1 MVQRIS
7 IVGAGGKMGSW
18 FLNYFLRKPAT
29 KVLVYDVKTLSKL
42 PANVTQ
48 CVSVATCVKDADL
61 VLVCVPL
68 ILAPYVVKQC
78 ALKMKS
84 GAILAEISSI
94 KTRTYTILKQYSKK
108 IFPLCIHPMFGP
120 GASHI
125 RDTRIILI
133 PVKNQR
139 RESKMV
145 RTLMRGADIIVLPNA
160 HIHDKYM
167 AIMLGLTYYANII
180 LANLLSTEDIL
191 YMEKIAGT
199 FFRIQLLLI
208 QGILSDDLGL
218 IVSIIS
224 ENTYTRKYISDFL
237 DEADRLRNIID
248 ARKGNEFMRDLAN
261 VKSIFQQSSD
271 LHMSYRQLYAIFTS
285 LKEKK

>member
-1 MVQRIS
+1 MVQQIS
-7 IVGAGGKMGSW
+7 IIGAGGKMGSW

-48 CVSVATCVKDADL
+48 CVSVSSCVKDADL
-61 VLVCVPL
+61 VLVCVP
-68 ILAPYVVKQC
+68 IIQAPFVVKQC

-133 PVKNQR
+133 PVKNQK

-145 RTLMRGADIIVLPNA
+145 STLMRGADIIVLPNA

-208 QGILSDDLGL
+208 QGILSDDLSL
-218 IVSIIS
+218 IISIIS
-224 ENTYTRKYISDFL
+224 ENIYTRKYISDFL

>member
-1 MVQRIS
+1 
-7 IVGAGGKMGSW
+7 
-18 FLNYFLRKPAT
+18 
-29 KVLVYDVKTLSKL
+29 
-42 PANVTQ
+42 
-48 CVSVATCVKDADL
+48 
-61 VLVCVPL
+61 
-68 ILAPYVVKQC
+68 
-78 ALKMKS
+78 
-84 GAILAEISSI
+84 
-94 KTRTYTILKQYSKK
+94 
-108 IFPLCIHPMFGP
+108 MFGP

-133 PVKNQR
+133 PVKNQK

-224 ENTYTRKYISDFL
+224 ENTYTKKYISDFL

-248 ARKGNEFMRDLAN
+248 ARKGNEFMRGLAN

>member
-133 PVKNQR
+133 PVKNQK

>member
-1 MVQRIS
+1 MVS
-7 IVGAGGKMGSW
+7 
-18 FLNYFLRKPAT
+18 
-29 KVLVYDVKTLSKL
+29 
-42 PANVTQ
+42 
-48 CVSVATCVKDADL
+48 
-61 VLVCVPL
+61 
-68 ILAPYVVKQC
+68 
-78 ALKMKS
+78 
-84 GAILAEISSI
+84 
-94 KTRTYTILKQYSKK
+94 
-108 IFPLCIHPMFGP
+108 
-120 GASHI
+120 
-125 RDTRIILI
+125 
-133 PVKNQR
+133 
-139 RESKMV
+139 
-145 RTLMRGADIIVLPNA
+145 TLMRGADIIVLPNA

-180 LANLLSTEDIL
+180 LANLLSTEDIS

-237 DEADRLRNIID
+237 GEADRLRNIID

-261 VKSIFQQSSD
+261 VKSIFQQGSD

>member
-48 CVSVATCVKDADL
+48 CVSVASCVKDADL

-248 ARKGNEFMRDLAN
+248 AREGNEFMRDLAN

>member
-48 CVSVATCVKDADL
+48 CVSVASCVKDADL

-133 PVKNQR
+133 PVKNQK

-248 ARKGNEFMRDLAN
+248 ARKGNEFMRGLAN

>member
-1 MVQRIS
+1 
-7 IVGAGGKMGSW
+7 
-18 FLNYFLRKPAT
+18 
-29 KVLVYDVKTLSKL
+29 
-42 PANVTQ
+42 
-48 CVSVATCVKDADL
+48 
-61 VLVCVPL
+61 
-68 ILAPYVVKQC
+68 
-78 ALKMKS
+78 MKS
-84 GAILAEISSI
+84 GAMLAEISSI
-94 KTRTYTILKQYSKK
+94 KTRTYTILKKYSKK

-133 PVKNQR
+133 PVKNQK
-139 RESKMV
+139 RESKVV
-145 RTLMRGADIIVLPNA
+145 RTLMRGADIKVIPNA
-160 HIHDKYM
+160 RIHDKYM

-180 LANLLSTEDIL
+180 LANLLSMEDIL
-191 YMEKIAGT
+191 YMEKMAGT

-237 DEADRLRNIID
+237 DEADRLRDIVD

-285 LKEKK
+285 LKDKK

>member
-48 CVSVATCVKDADL
+48 CVSVASCVKDADL

-133 PVKNQR
+133 PVKNQK

-224 ENTYTRKYISDFL
+224 ENTYSRKYISDFL

>member
-7 IVGAGGKMGSW
+7 IIGAGGKMGSW

-29 KVLVYDVKTLSKL
+29 KVLVYDIKTLSKP

-48 CVSVATCVKDADL
+48 CASVASCVKDADL
-61 VLVCVPL
+61 VLVCVPI
-68 ILAPYVVKQC
+68 ILAPFVVKQC

-94 KTRTYTILKQYSKK
+94 KTRTYTTLKKYSEK

-133 PVKNQR
+133 PVKNQK

-145 RTLMRGADIIVLPNA
+145 RNLMRGADIIVLPNA

-167 AIMLGLTYYANII
+167 AVMLGLTYYANII

-208 QGILSDDLGL
+208 RGILSDDLGL

-237 DEADRLRNIID
+237 AQADRLRNIID

-261 VKSIFQQSSD
+261 VKSIFRQRSD
-271 LHMSYRQLYAIFTS
+271 LQMAYRQLYANFTS
-285 LKEKK
+285 RKEK

>member
-1 MVQRIS
+1 
-7 IVGAGGKMGSW
+7 MGSW

-29 KVLVYDVKTLSKL
+29 KVLVYDIKTISKP

-48 CVSVATCVKDADL
+48 CASVASCVKDADL
-61 VLVCVPL
+61 VLVCVPI
-68 ILAPYVVKQC
+68 ILAPCVVKQC

-94 KTRTYTILKQYSKK
+94 KTRTYTILKKYSKK

-120 GASHI
+120 GASDI

-133 PVKNQR
+133 PVKNQK
-139 RESKMV
+139 RESKKV

-191 YMEKIAGT
+191 YMEKIAGA

-237 DEADRLRNIID
+237 AQADRLRNIID

-285 LKEKK
+285 RKEKK

>member
-48 CVSVATCVKDADL
+48 CVSVASCVKDADF

-133 PVKNQR
+133 PVKNQK

-208 QGILSDDLGL
+208 QGILSDDLSL
-218 IVSIIS
+218 IISIIS
-224 ENTYTRKYISDFL
+224 ENIYTRKYISDFL

-248 ARKGNEFMRDLAN
+248 ARKGNEFMRDLAT

>member
-1 MVQRIS
+1 MVQQIS
-7 IVGAGGKMGSW
+7 IIGAGGKMGSW

-29 KVLVYDVKTLSKL
+29 KVLVYDVKTLSKP
-42 PANVTQ
+42 PANVMQ
-48 CVSVATCVKDADL
+48 CESIASCVKDADL
-61 VLVCVPL
+61 VLVCVPI

-94 KTRTYTILKQYSKK
+94 KTRTYTILKKYSKK

-133 PVKNQR
+133 PVKNQK

-145 RTLMRGADIIVLPNA
+145 RTLMRGADIIVIPNA

-180 LANLLSTEDIL
+180 FANLLSTEDIL

-224 ENTYTRKYISDFL
+224 ENTYSRKYISDFL
-237 DEADRLRNIID
+237 DQADRLRNMID
-248 ARKGNEFMRDLAN
+248 ARKSNEVMRDLAN
-261 VKSIFQQSSD
+261 VKSIFEQSSD
-271 LHMSYRQLYAIFTS
+271 LHISYRHLCTIFTS
-285 LKEKK
+285 LKGKK

>member
-1 MVQRIS
+1 
-7 IVGAGGKMGSW
+7 
-18 FLNYFLRKPAT
+18 
-29 KVLVYDVKTLSKL
+29 
-42 PANVTQ
+42 
-48 CVSVATCVKDADL
+48 
-61 VLVCVPL
+61 
-68 ILAPYVVKQC
+68 
-78 ALKMKS
+78 MKS

-94 KTRTYTILKQYSKK
+94 KTRTYTILKKYSKK

-133 PVKNQR
+133 PVKNQK

-145 RTLMRGADIIVLPNA
+145 STLMRGADIIVLPNA

-218 IVSIIS
+218 IDSIIS

-237 DEADRLRNIID
+237 DQADRLRNIID
-248 ARKGNEFMRDLAN
+248 ARKDNEFMRDLAT

>member
-29 KVLVYDVKTLSKL
+29 KVLVYDVKPLSKL

-48 CVSVATCVKDADL
+48 CVSVASCVKDADL
-61 VLVCVPL
+61 VLVCVP
-68 ILAPYVVKQC
+68 IIVAPFVVKQC

-94 KTRTYTILKQYSKK
+94 KTRTYTILKNYSKK

-125 RDTRIILI
+125 GDTRIILI
-133 PVKNQR
+133 PVKNQK
-139 RESKMV
+139 RELKMV

-237 DEADRLRNIID
+237 GEADRLRNIID
-248 ARKGNEFMRDLAN
+248 ARKGNEFIRDLVK
-261 VKSIFQQSSD
+261 VKSIFQQGND
-271 LHMSYRQLYAIFTS
+271 LHMSYRQLYSIFTS

>member
-7 IVGAGGKMGSW
+7 IIGAGGKMGSW
-18 FLNYFLRKPAT
+18 FLSYFSRKPAT
-29 KVLVYDVKTLSKL
+29 KVLVYDIKTFSKP
-42 PANVTQ
+42 PANVTL
-48 CVSVATCVKDADL
+48 CASVASCVKDADL
-61 VLVCVPL
+61 VLVCVP
-68 ILAPYVVKQC
+68 IISAPSVVKQC

-94 KTRTYTILKQYSKK
+94 KTRTFVMLKKYSKK

-125 RDTRIILI
+125 RNTRILLI
-133 PVKNQR
+133 PVKNQK
-139 RESKMV
+139 RESKTV
-145 RTLMRGADIIVLPNA
+145 RSLMRGADIIVLPNA
-160 HIHDKYM
+160 QIHDKYM

-180 LANLLSTEDIL
+180 LANLLSREDIL

-224 ENTYTRKYISDFL
+224 QNTYTRKYISDFL
-237 DEADRLRNIID
+237 AEADRLRNIID
-248 ARKGNEFMRDLAN
+248 DRKGNDFMRDLAN

-271 LHMSYRQLYAIFTS
+271 LHMSYRHLYAIFTNR
-285 LKEKK
+285 KEKK

>member
-1 MVQRIS
+1 
-7 IVGAGGKMGSW
+7 MGSW

-48 CVSVATCVKDADL
+48 CVSVASCVKDADL

-133 PVKNQR
+133 PVKNQK

-224 ENTYTRKYISDFL
+224 ENTYTKKYISDFL

-248 ARKGNEFMRDLAN
+248 ARKGNEFMRDLAT

>member
-1 MVQRIS
+1 MVQQIS
-7 IVGAGGKMGSW
+7 IIGAGGKMGSW

-29 KVLVYDVKTLSKL
+29 KVLVYDVKKLSKP

-48 CVSVATCVKDADL
+48 CVSIASCVKDADL
-61 VLVCVPL
+61 VLVCVPI

-145 RTLMRGADIIVLPNA
+145 RTLMRGADIIVIPNA

>member
-7 IVGAGGKMGSW
+7 IIGAGGKMGSW

-29 KVLVYDVKTLSKL
+29 KVLVYDIKTLSKP

-48 CVSVATCVKDADL
+48 CASVASCVKDADL
-61 VLVCVPL
+61 VLVCVPI
-68 ILAPYVVKQC
+68 ILAPFVVKQC

-94 KTRTYTILKQYSKK
+94 KTRTYTTLKKYSEK

-133 PVKNQR
+133 PVKNQK
-139 RESKMV
+139 RESKLV
-145 RTLMRGADIIVLPNA
+145 RNLMRGADIIVLPNA

-167 AIMLGLTYYANII
+167 AVMLGLTYYANII

-208 QGILSDDLGL
+208 RGILSDDLGL

-237 DEADRLRNIID
+237 AQADRLRNIID

-261 VKSIFQQSSD
+261 VKSIFRQSSD
-271 LHMSYRQLYAIFTS
+271 LQMAYRQLYANFTS
-285 LKEKK
+285 RKEK

>member
-7 IVGAGGKMGSW
+7 IIGAGGKMGSW

-29 KVLVYDVKTLSKL
+29 KVLVYDIKTLSKP

-48 CVSVATCVKDADL
+48 CASVASCVKDADL
-61 VLVCVPL
+61 VLVCVPI
-68 ILAPYVVKQC
+68 ILAPCVVKQC

-94 KTRTYTILKQYSKK
+94 KTRTYTILKKYSKK

-133 PVKNQR
+133 PVKNQK
-139 RESKMV
+139 RESKTV

-237 DEADRLRNIID
+237 TQADRLRNIID
-248 ARKGNEFMRDLAN
+248 ARKGNEFISDLAN

-285 LKEKK
+285 RKEKK

>member
-1 MVQRIS
+1 
-7 IVGAGGKMGSW
+7 MGSW

-29 KVLVYDVKTLSKL
+29 KVLVYDIKTISKP

-48 CVSVATCVKDADL
+48 CASVASCVKDADL
-61 VLVCVPL
+61 VLVCVPI
-68 ILAPYVVKQC
+68 ILAPCVVKQC

-94 KTRTYTILKQYSKK
+94 KTRTYTILKKYSKK

-120 GASHI
+120 GASDI

-133 PVKNQR
+133 PVKNQK
-139 RESKMV
+139 RESKKV
-145 RTLMRGADIIVLPNA
+145 RTLMQGADIIVLPNA

-191 YMEKIAGT
+191 YMEKIAGA

-237 DEADRLRNIID
+237 AQADRLRNIID

-285 LKEKK
+285 RKEKK

>member
-29 KVLVYDVKTLSKL
+29 KVLVYDVKTLLKL

-48 CVSVATCVKDADL
+48 CVSVASCVKDADL

-133 PVKNQR
+133 AVKNQK

-145 RTLMRGADIIVLPNA
+145 STLMRGADIIVLPNA

-237 DEADRLRNIID
+237 NQADRLRNIID
-248 ARKGNEFMRDLAN
+248 DRKGNEFMRDLAT

>member
-248 ARKGNEFMRDLAN
+248 ARKGNEFMRDLAT
-261 VKSIFQQSSD
+261 VKSIFQQGSD
-271 LHMSYRQLYAIFTS
+271 LHMSYQQLYAIFTS

>member
-1 MVQRIS
+1 
-7 IVGAGGKMGSW
+7 MGSW

-29 KVLVYDVKTLSKL
+29 KVLVYDIKTISKP

-48 CVSVATCVKDADL
+48 CASVASCVKDADL
-61 VLVCVPL
+61 VLVCVPI
-68 ILAPYVVKQC
+68 ILAPCVVKQC

-94 KTRTYTILKQYSKK
+94 KTRTYTILKKYSKK

-120 GASHI
+120 GASDI

-133 PVKNQR
+133 PVKNQK
-139 RESKMV
+139 RESKKV
-145 RTLMRGADIIVLPNA
+145 RTLMQGADIIVLPNA

-191 YMEKIAGT
+191 YMEKIAGA

-224 ENTYTRKYISDFL
+224 ENTYTR
-237 DEADRLRNIID
+237 DR
-248 ARKGNEFMRDLAN
+248 
-261 VKSIFQQSSD
+261 KSVV
-271 LHMSYRQLYAIFTS
+271 
-285 LKEKK
+285 